1 MNMLLQ
7 YFIFYIFCF
16 LSGRS
21 LYIILGN
28 FNSEQVEDEEVFNL
42 KSSSLFTIYGLFFL
56 GNTIVIFNF
65 FTPLNLSTKIIICL
79 ILVLPNLAKLK
90 IKYQLKENLRKTAL
104 KITTA
109 TVLSVSFFDIGISK
123 DSYLYHIKNQLW
135 IIQDKHLM
143 MLMVAQ
149 SYEQI

>member
-7 YFIFYIFCF
+7 FFMFYIFCF

-42 KSSSLFTIYGLFFL
+42 KSSNLFTIYGLFFL

-65 FTPLNLSTKIIICL
+65 FTPLNLSL
-79 ILVLPNLAKLK
+79 I
-90 IKYQLKENLRKTAL
+90 
-104 KITTA
+104 
-109 TVLSVSFFDIGISK
+109 
-123 DSYLYHIKNQLW
+123 HI
-135 IIQDKHLM
+135 
-143 MLMVAQ
+143 
-149 SYEQI
+149 